1 MRGRVAVVLV
11 GIVALAAA
19 GCGKK
24 QQPASG
30 GGMTTSTPAA
40 FEIAKQPPGEVVGG
54 KVVVEMKDLK
64 FIPEN
69 LTVPAGTTAI
79 WANLDNVAHTVTKRR
94 GPGPSFN
101 SGPIDPGATFQQ
113 VLTKE
118 GRIKVIDRARPSM
131 EMNIVVEP
139 E

>member
-11 GIVALAAA
+11 GVVALGAA

-30 GGMTTSTPAA
+30 GGATTTTPALLA
-40 FEIAKQPPGEVVGG
+40 ITQQPPGEVQGG
-54 KVVVEMKDLK
+54 KVVVEMKELK

-79 WANLDNVAHTVTKRR
+79 WANLDNVAHTVTKKR

-113 VLTKE
+113 VLPKE